1 MNRAV
6 TSISVSCSVSCS
18 VAPSVHRGVSA
29 LVLLLR
35 LEPAGQHGGAG
46 RPGAGGGGGAQ
57 VGVPVLGRKSV
68 VNVVKSVFYSSLT
81 KRLK

>member
-29 LVLLLR
+29 LVLLR
-35 LEPAGQHGGAG
+35 LEPAGQHGGAV

-57 VGVPVLGRKSV
+57 VGVSILGRKSGV
-68 VNVVKSVFYSSLT
+68 IVVKSIFI
-81 KRLK
+81 RR

>member
-6 TSISVSCSVSCS
+6 TSVSVPVSVSCS

-35 LEPAGQHGGAG
+35 LEPAGQHGGAV
-46 RPGAGGGGGAQ
+46 RAGAGGGGGAQ
-57 VGVPVLGRKSV
+57 VGVSILGRKSG
-68 VNVVKSVFYSSLT
+68 VNVVKNVFI
-81 KRLK
+81 RR